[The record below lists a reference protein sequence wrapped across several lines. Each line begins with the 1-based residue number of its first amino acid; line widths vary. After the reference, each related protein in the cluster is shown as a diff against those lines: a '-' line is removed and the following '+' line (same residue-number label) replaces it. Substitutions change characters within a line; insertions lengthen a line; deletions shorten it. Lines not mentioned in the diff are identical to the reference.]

1 MVTNWA
7 ALRGRLTAV
16 EGIDQAGKETVS
28 HRLAE
33 KLKAAGLR
41 VERLAFP
48 DYSTP
53 LGQEIGRF
61 LAGQVRHTAQ
71 VRQLLYAANRWERC
85 DLIQEWLAAGAT
97 VLLDRYTGSGLA
109 YGAAQGLPMA
119 WMRALEE
126 GLPKPDLVLLL
137 DIPPDV
143 SLARKQTARDAYE
156 SQSAL
161 LQGARDAYLA
171 LAREGSWEIIDAT
184 GEPEAVWAAVEQAVG
199 RRL

>member
-1 MVTNWA
+1 MTKNWP
-7 ALRGRLTAV
+7 ALRGRLIAI

-28 HRLAE
+28 RRLAE
-33 KLKAAGLR
+33 TLEAAGLR

-85 DLIQEWLAAGAT
+85 DLIQECLTAGAV

-109 YGAAQGLPMA
+109 YGAAQGLAMS
-119 WMRALEE
+119 WMRGLED
-126 GLPKPDLVLLL
+126 GLPQPDLVLLL
-137 DIPPDV
+137 DIPPEV
-143 SLARKQTARDAYE
+143 SLARKQTARDTYE
-156 SQSAL
+156 SQAAL
-161 LQGARDAYLA
+161 LQGAREAYLA
-171 LAREGSWEIIDAT
+171 LAHEESWEIIDAT
-184 GEPEAVWAAVEQAVG
+184 GSPENVWAAAEEAIG